1 MSNHQSKD
9 LPSAAP
15 ESVSK
20 TSKVDISGNDQT
32 VRTTLKGMS
41 NGEHEKIYSRTL
53 CRDVEIG
60 IGPLPVGPS
69 GIGGLVGKN
78 PFSSTSQ
85 QKYMYAHPSI
95 LGKKGLKEWSSKT
108 DFKSLPKKVK
118 KSK

>member
-15 ESVSK
+15 AVSQNTYVK
-20 TSKVDISGNDQT
+20 ITGNNQT

-53 CRDVEIG
+53 AKDVEIG
-60 IGPLPVGPS
+60 VGIHGTSPDADAR
-69 GIGGLVGKN
+69 GGLVPKN
-78 PFSSTSQ
+78 PFASKQQ
-85 QKYMYAHPSI
+85 QKYMYANPSI
-95 LGKKGLKEWSSKT
+95 LGKKGLAEWSSKT

-118 KSK
+118 K

>member
-1 MSNHQSKD
+1 MSNHESKD

-15 ESVSK
+15 DSV
-20 TSKVDISGNDQT
+20 TRNTKVDITNNNQT

-41 NGEHEKIYSRTL
+41 NGEHEKVYSRTL

-78 PFSSTSQ
+78 PFVSQ
-85 QKYMYAHPSI
+85 AQEGWAHTHPEQF
-95 LGKKGLKEWSSKT
+95 GKANLAHWDAETKGKH
-108 DFKSLPKKVK
+108 LPKRAK
-118 KSK
+118 KK

>member
-69 GIGGLVGKN
+69 GIGGLVPAN
-78 PFSSTSQ
+78 PFASKQQ
-85 QKYMYAHPSI
+85 QKFMYANPSV
-95 LGKKGLKEWSSKT
+95 LGKKGLAEWSSKT